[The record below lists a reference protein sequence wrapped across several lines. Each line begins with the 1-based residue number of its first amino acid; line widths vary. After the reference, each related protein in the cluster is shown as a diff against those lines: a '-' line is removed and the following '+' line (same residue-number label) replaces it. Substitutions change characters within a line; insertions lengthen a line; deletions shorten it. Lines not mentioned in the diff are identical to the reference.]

1 MYYKQNQDLSLS
13 KAPNYQRYFHVSLTI
28 NVIFAVLLLVSFMF
42 PEPEVVTK
50 TKVVTQVITEKDVVL
65 NDSGITAELT
75 KQGVILAAVACLQ
88 SRIES
93 NHGKSNVG
101 IQAKN
106 LFGITYH
113 KCQYVAGRHGVYA
126 KYDSYRD
133 NIKCYAHIQKRYLK
147 NIDGVYAE
155 DPSYVSK
162 LKSYK

>member
-1 MYYKQNQDLSLS
+1 MYYKQNQDLSFS
-13 KAPNYQRYFHVSLTI
+13 KVPNFRNLFYGSLII
-28 NVIFAVLLLVSFMF
+28 NVIFAVLLFMAF
-42 PEPEVVTK
+42 TTPDKPIYK
-50 TKVVTQVITEKDVVL
+50 TKIVKEIVTEKDIAL

-75 KQGVILAAVACLQ
+75 NQGVILAAVACLQ
-88 SRIES
+88 SKIES

-113 KCQYVAGRHGVYA
+113 RCKHVAGKHGVYA

-147 NIDGVYAE
+147 NIDGKYAE
-155 DPSYVSK
+155 DPTYVSK
-162 LKSYK
+162 LKSFK

>member
-1 MYYKQNQDLSLS
+1 MYYKQNQDLSFS
-13 KAPNYQRYFHVSLTI
+13 KVPNFRNLFYGSLII
-28 NVIFAVLLLVSFMF
+28 NVIFAVLLFMAF
-42 PEPEVVTK
+42 TNPDKPIYK
-50 TKVVTQVITEKDVVL
+50 TKIVKEIVTEKDVVL

-75 KQGVILAAVACLQ
+75 NQGVILAAVACLQ

-113 KCQYVAGRHGVYA
+113 RCKHVAGKHGVYA

-155 DPSYVSK
+155 DPTYVSK
-162 LKSYK
+162 LKSFK

>member
-1 MYYKQNQDLSLS
+1 MYYKQNQDLSFS
-13 KAPNYQRYFHVSLTI
+13 KAINYKKLLYVSLTI
-28 NVIFAVLLLVSFMF
+28 NVIFVALLLMAFTREESII
-42 PEPEVVTK
+42 TK
-50 TKVVTQVITEKDVVL
+50 TKIIKEVVTEKDVVL
-65 NDSGITAELT
+65 TDSGITAELT

-106 LFGITYH
+106 LFGITFH
-113 KCQYVAGRHGVYA
+113 RCKHVAGKHGVYA

>member
-1 MYYKQNQDLSLS
+1 MYYKQNQDLSFS
-13 KAPNYQRYFHVSLTI
+13 KATNYKKLLYVSLTI
-28 NVIFAVLLLVSFMF
+28 NVIFVALLLMAFTREESII
-42 PEPEVVTK
+42 TK
-50 TKVVTQVITEKDVVL
+50 TKIIKEVVTEKDVVL
-65 NDSGITAELT
+65 TDSGITAELT

-106 LFGITYH
+106 LFGITFH
-113 KCQYVAGRHGVYA
+113 RCKHVAGKHGVYA

>member
-1 MYYKQNQDLSLS
+1 MYYKQNQDLSFS
-13 KAPNYQRYFHVSLTI
+13 KVPNFRNLFYVSLII
-28 NVIFAVLLLVSFMF
+28 NVIFAILLLMAFTN
-42 PEPEVVTK
+42 PDKPIYK
-50 TKVVTQVITEKDVVL
+50 TKIVKEIVTEKDVVL

-75 KQGVILAAVACLQ
+75 NQGVILAAVACLQ
-88 SRIES
+88 SKIES

-106 LFGITYH
+106 LFGITFH
-113 KCQYVAGRHGVYA
+113 RCKHVAGKHGVYA

-155 DPSYVSK
+155 DPTYVTK
-162 LKSYK
+162 LKSFK

>member
-1 MYYKQNQDLSLS
+1 MYYKQNQDLSFS
-13 KAPNYQRYFHVSLTI
+13 KATNYKKLLYVSLTI
-28 NVIFAVLLLVSFMF
+28 NVIFVSLLLMAFTREK
-42 PEPEVVTK
+42 PVVTK
-50 TKVVTQVITEKDVVL
+50 TKIIKEVVTEKDVVL

-106 LFGITYH
+106 LFGITFH
-113 KCQYVAGRHGVYA
+113 RCKHVAGKHGVYA

>member
-1 MYYKQNQDLSLS
+1 MYYKQNQDLSFS
-13 KAPNYQRYFHVSLTI
+13 KVPNFRNLFYVSLTI
-28 NVIFAVLLLVSFMF
+28 NVIFAILLFMAF
-42 PEPEVVTK
+42 TNPDKPIYK
-50 TKVVTQVITEKDVVL
+50 TKIVKEIVTEKDVVL

-75 KQGVILAAVACLQ
+75 NQGVILAAVACLQ
-88 SRIES
+88 SKIES

-113 KCQYVAGRHGVYA
+113 RCKHVAGKFGVYS

-155 DPSYVSK
+155 DPTYVSK

>member
-1 MYYKQNQDLSLS
+1 MYYKQNQDLSFS
-13 KAPNYQRYFHVSLTI
+13 KAPNFKKLFYVSLTI
-28 NVIFAVLLLVSFMF
+28 NVIFVLLLLMAANREESIITQ
-42 PEPEVVTK
+42 TK
-50 TKVVTQVITEKDVVL
+50 IVKEIVTEKDVVL
-65 NDSGITAELT
+65 TDSGITAELT

-106 LFGITYH
+106 LFGITFH
-113 KCQYVAGRHGVYA
+113 RCKHVAGRHGVYA

>member
-1 MYYKQNQDLSLS
+1 MYYKQNQDLSFS
-13 KAPNYQRYFHVSLTI
+13 KATNFKKLFYVSLTI
-28 NVIFAVLLLVSFMF
+28 NVIFVSLLLMAFTKEK
-42 PEPEVVTK
+42 PVVTK
-50 TKVVTQVITEKDVVL
+50 TKIIKEVVTEKDVVL
-65 NDSGITAELT
+65 TDSGITAELT

-106 LFGITYH
+106 LFGITFH
-113 KCQYVAGRHGVYA
+113 RCKHVAGKHGVYS

-133 NIKCYAHIQKRYLK
+133 CIKCYAHIQERYLK
-147 NIDGVYAE
+147 NIHLKYAS

>member
-1 MYYKQNQDLSLS
+1 MYYKQNQDLSFS
-13 KAPNYQRYFHVSLTI
+13 KAINYKKLLYVSLTI
-28 NVIFAVLLLVSFMF
+28 NVIFVALLLMAFTREESII
-42 PEPEVVTK
+42 TK
-50 TKVVTQVITEKDVVL
+50 TKIIKEVVTEKDVIL

-106 LFGITYH
+106 LFGITFH
-113 KCQYVAGRHGVYA
+113 RCKHVAGKHGVYA

>member
-1 MYYKQNQDLSLS
+1 MYYKQNQDLSFS
-13 KAPNYQRYFHVSLTI
+13 KATNYKKLLYVSLTI
-28 NVIFAVLLLVSFMF
+28 NVIFVALLLMAFTREDSII
-42 PEPEVVTK
+42 TK
-50 TKVVTQVITEKDVVL
+50 TKIIKEVVTEKDVVL

-106 LFGITYH
+106 LFGIAFH
-113 KCQYVAGRHGVYA
+113 RCKHVAGKHGVYA

>member
-1 MYYKQNQDLSLS
+1 MYYKQNQDLSFS
-13 KAPNYQRYFHVSLTI
+13 KATNYKKLLYVSLTI
-28 NVIFAVLLLVSFMF
+28 NVIFVALLLMAFTREDSII
-42 PEPEVVTK
+42 TK
-50 TKVVTQVITEKDVVL
+50 TKIIKEVVTEKDVVL

-106 LFGITYH
+106 LFGITFH
-113 KCQYVAGRHGVYA
+113 RCKHVAGKHGVYS

-133 NIKCYAHIQKRYLK
+133 CIKCYAHIQARYLK

>member
-1 MYYKQNQDLSLS
+1 MYYKQNQDLSFS
-13 KAPNYQRYFHVSLTI
+13 KATNFKKLFYVSLTI
-28 NVIFAVLLLVSFMF
+28 NVIFVSLLLMAFTREK
-42 PEPEVVTK
+42 PVVTK
-50 TKVVTQVITEKDVVL
+50 TKIIKEVVTEKDVVL

-106 LFGITYH
+106 LFGITFH
-113 KCQYVAGRHGVYA
+113 KCKHVAGKHGVYS

-133 NIKCYAHIQKRYLK
+133 CIKCYAHIQERYLK
-147 NIDGVYAE
+147 NIHLKYAS

>member
-1 MYYKQNQDLSLS
+1 MYYKQNQDLSFS
-13 KAPNYQRYFHVSLTI
+13 KATNYKKLLYVSLTI
-28 NVIFAVLLLVSFMF
+28 NVIFVALLLMAFTREDSII
-42 PEPEVVTK
+42 TK
-50 TKVVTQVITEKDVVL
+50 TKIIKEVVTEKDVVL
-65 NDSGITAELT
+65 TDSGITAELT

-106 LFGITYH
+106 LFGITFH
-113 KCQYVAGRHGVYA
+113 RCKHVAGKFGVYA
-126 KYDSYRD
+126 RYDSYRD
-133 NIKCYAHIQKRYLK
+133 NIKCYAHVQARYLK
-147 NIDGVYAE
+147 NIDHVYAE

>member
-13 KAPNYQRYFHVSLTI
+13 KAPNYQKYFHISLTI
-28 NVIFAVLLLVSFMF
+28 NVIFAVLLLVSFMI
-42 PEPEVVTK
+42 PEPKVITK
-50 TKVVTQVITEKDVVL
+50 TKVIKEVVTEKDVIL

-106 LFGITYH
+106 LFGITFH
-113 KCQYVAGRHGVYA
+113 KCKHVAGKFGVYA
-126 KYDSYRD
+126 RYDSYRD
-133 NIKCYAHIQKRYLK
+133 NIKCYAHVQARYLK
-147 NIDGVYAE
+147 NIDGVYAS
-155 DPSYVSK
+155 DPGYVSK

>member
-1 MYYKQNQDLSLS
+1 MYYKQNQDLSFS
-13 KAPNYQRYFHVSLTI
+13 KATNYKKLLYVSLTI
-28 NVIFAVLLLVSFMF
+28 NVIFVALLLMAFTREDSII
-42 PEPEVVTK
+42 TK
-50 TKVVTQVITEKDVVL
+50 TKIIKEVITEKDVVL

-106 LFGITYH
+106 LFGITFH
-113 KCQYVAGRHGVYA
+113 RCKHVAGKHGVYA

-147 NIDGVYAE
+147 NIDGKYAS
-155 DPSYVSK
+155 DPGYVEK
-162 LKSYK
+162 LKSFK

>member
-1 MYYKQNQDLSLS
+1 MYYKQNQDLSFS
-13 KAPNYQRYFHVSLTI
+13 KAPNFKKLFYVSLTI
-28 NVIFAVLLLVSFMF
+28 NVIFVLLLLMAATREESIITQ
-42 PEPEVVTK
+42 TK
-50 TKVVTQVITEKDVVL
+50 IVKEIVTEKDVVL
-65 NDSGITAELT
+65 TDSGITAELT

-106 LFGITYH
+106 LFGITFH
-113 KCQYVAGRHGVYA
+113 KCKHVAGRHGVYA

>member
-1 MYYKQNQDLSLS
+1 MYYKQNQDLSFS
-13 KAPNYQRYFHVSLTI
+13 KATNYKKLLYVSLTI
-28 NVIFAVLLLVSFMF
+28 NVIFVALLLMAFTREDSII
-42 PEPEVVTK
+42 TK
-50 TKVVTQVITEKDVVL
+50 TKIIKEVVTEKDVVL

-106 LFGITYH
+106 LFGITFH
-113 KCQYVAGRHGVYA
+113 RCKHVAGKHGVYA

>member
-1 MYYKQNQDLSLS
+1 MYYKQNQDLSFS
-13 KAPNYQRYFHVSLTI
+13 KATNYKKLLYVSLTI
-28 NVIFAVLLLVSFMF
+28 NVIFVALLLMAFTREDSII
-42 PEPEVVTK
+42 TK
-50 TKVVTQVITEKDVVL
+50 TKIIKQVVTEKDVVL
-65 NDSGITAELT
+65 TDSGITAELT

-106 LFGITYH
+106 LFGITFH
-113 KCQYVAGRHGVYA
+113 RCKHVAGKHGVCA

>member
-1 MYYKQNQDLSLS
+1 MYYKQNQDLSFS
-13 KAPNYQRYFHVSLTI
+13 KATNYKKLLYVSLTI
-28 NVIFAVLLLVSFMF
+28 NVIFVSLLLMAFTREK
-42 PEPEVVTK
+42 PVVTK
-50 TKVVTQVITEKDVVL
+50 TKIIKEVVTEKDVVL

-106 LFGITYH
+106 LFGITFH
-113 KCQYVAGRHGVYA
+113 RCKHVAGKHGVYA

-133 NIKCYAHIQKRYLK
+133 NIKCYAHIQARYLK
-147 NIDGVYAE
+147 NIDGKYAS

>member
-1 MYYKQNQDLSLS
+1 MYYKQNQDLSFS
-13 KAPNYQRYFHVSLTI
+13 KVPNFRNLFYVSLTI
-28 NVIFAVLLLVSFMF
+28 NVIFAILLFMAF
-42 PEPEVVTK
+42 TNPDKPIYK
-50 TKVVTQVITEKDVVL
+50 TKIVKEIVTEKDVVL

-88 SRIES
+88 SKIES

-113 KCQYVAGRHGVYA
+113 RCKHVAGKHGVYA

-155 DPSYVSK
+155 DPTYVTK
-162 LKSYK
+162 LKSFK

>member
-1 MYYKQNQDLSLS
+1 MYYKQNQDLSFT
-13 KAPNYQRYFHVSLTI
+13 KATNYQKYFHISLTI

-42 PEPEVVTK
+42 PESEVITK
-50 TKVVTQVITEKDVVL
+50 TKVIKEVITEKDVIL

-106 LFGITYH
+106 LFGITFH
-113 KCQYVAGRHGVYA
+113 KCKHVAGKHGIYA

-133 NIKCYAHIQKRYLK
+133 NIKCYAHVQARYLK
-147 NIDGVYAE
+147 NIDGIYAE
-155 DPSYVSK
+155 SPSYVTK
-162 LKSYK
+162 LKSFK

>member
-13 KAPNYQRYFHVSLTI
+13 KAPNYQKYFHVSLTI

-42 PEPEVVTK
+42 PESDIVTK
-50 TKVVTQVITEKDVVL
+50 TKVVKEYITEKDVIL

-88 SRIES
+88 SKIES

-106 LFGITYH
+106 LFGITFH
-113 KCQYVAGRHGVYA
+113 KCKHVSGRHGVYA
-126 KYDSYRD
+126 KYDTYRD

-155 DPSYVSK
+155 DPTYVSK
-162 LKSYK
+162 LKSFK

>member
-1 MYYKQNQDLSLS
+1 MYYKQNQDLSFS
-13 KAPNYQRYFHVSLTI
+13 KVPNFRNLFYVSLTI
-28 NVIFAVLLLVSFMF
+28 NVIFAILLFMAF
-42 PEPEVVTK
+42 TNPDKPIYK
-50 TKVVTQVITEKDVVL
+50 TKIVKEIVTEKDVVL

-75 KQGVILAAVACLQ
+75 NQGVILAAVACLQ
-88 SRIES
+88 SKIES

-106 LFGITYH
+106 LFGITFH
-113 KCQYVAGRHGVYA
+113 RCKHVAGKHGVYA

-155 DPSYVSK
+155 DPTYVTK
-162 LKSYK
+162 LKSFK

>member
-1 MYYKQNQDLSLS
+1 MYYKQNQDLSFS
-13 KAPNYQRYFHVSLTI
+13 KVPNFRNLFYVSLTI
-28 NVIFAVLLLVSFMF
+28 NVIFAILLFMAF
-42 PEPEVVTK
+42 NNPDKPIYKTK
-50 TKVVTQVITEKDVVL
+50 TVKEIVTEKDVVL

-75 KQGVILAAVACLQ
+75 NQGVILAAVACLQ

-113 KCQYVAGRHGVYA
+113 RCKHVAGKHGVYA

-155 DPSYVSK
+155 DPTYVSK